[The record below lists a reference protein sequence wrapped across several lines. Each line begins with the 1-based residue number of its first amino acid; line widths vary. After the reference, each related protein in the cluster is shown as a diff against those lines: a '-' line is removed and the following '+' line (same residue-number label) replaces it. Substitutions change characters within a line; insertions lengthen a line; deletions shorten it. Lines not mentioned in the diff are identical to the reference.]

1 MTSSDAQ
8 FRARLDAL
16 IGVADPPRR
25 AKDPVTEAAI
35 RIWCDAV
42 GDDNPAYQDPD
53 WATASPWGG
62 IVAPAT
68 SLNMW
73 TLPGNRRSHR
83 HAESLD
89 LVNEVLAER
98 GFTSVAAVQTEH
110 TYVRPLRPGDHLEQ
124 FPSIGAVSDEKST
137 RLGRGHFV
145 DLVSEYRTL
154 AGEPVGRVV
163 LRMLRWNPSTKPG
176 ATESH
181 GDPLAR
187 PVRPSTRPAD
197 VGALPAVGTAG
208 ILTGHLQPGYA
219 AHPVDERPYLV
230 GVADLDDGTRLY
242 ADVVDLR
249 ADLVHDGMPVVV
261 VHRRTRDGQVL
272 PALTAPR
279 PERVTSSRPGPG
291 VSVGDRLAPWPV
303 PVTQLSIAAL
313 ATATFD
319 FNDVHLDRDA
329 ALERGARDVYMNIL
343 GSSALVNCYLTDWAG
358 PEARVVGFGT
368 RLAAQNHPG
377 DTLTLDGVVTAVAP
391 APDGSGTH
399 VTVDV
404 RGANSLGDHVLA
416 SAVLALP

>member
-1 MTSSDAQ
+1 MTGSDAD

-16 IGVADPPRR
+16 IGLTDPPRR
-25 AKDPVTEAAI
+25 AKDAITEAAI
-35 RIWCDAV
+35 RVWCDAV
-42 GDDNPAYQDPD
+42 GDENPAYQDPR
-53 WATASPWGG
+53 WAARSVWGG

-73 TLPGNRRSHR
+73 TLPGNRRAHR

-89 LVNEVLAER
+89 RVNEVLATR

-124 FPSIGAVSDEKST
+124 FPSIGAVSPEKST

-145 DLVSEYRTL
+145 DLVSDYRTVE
-154 AGEPVGRVV
+154 GEPVGRVV
-163 LRMLRWNPSTKPG
+163 LRMLRGNP
-176 ATESH
+176 ATRTEGPATS
-181 GDPLAR
+181 GDRLAR
-187 PVRPSTRPAD
+187 PVRPAAAPVDLPPA
-197 VGALPAVGTAG
+197 GTTG
-208 ILTGHLQPGYA
+208 TLTAHLQPGYA
-219 AHPVDERPYLV
+219 AAPLDERPYLV
-230 GVADLDDGTRLY
+230 GSAELADGTRFTG
-242 ADVVDLR
+242 DVAYLR
-249 ADLVHDGMPVVV
+249 PDLVHDGMPVVV
-261 VHRRTRDGQVL
+261 AHRRTRAGAIL
-272 PALTAPR
+272 PVLTAPPPQR
-279 PERVTSSRPGPG
+279 RTSTRTGAE
-291 VSVGDRLAPWPV
+291 VSIGQRLAPWPI

-358 PEARVVGFGT
+358 PEARVVDFRT

-377 DTLTLDGVVTAVAP
+377 DTCTLDGVVTGLNP
-391 APDGSGTH
+391 ADGGSH

-404 RGANSLGDHVLA
+404 RGTNSLGDHVIA
-416 SAVLALP
+416 SATIALP

>member
-1 MTSSDAQ
+1 MTTSDAD

-16 IGVADPPRR
+16 IGLADPPRR
-25 AKDPVTEAAI
+25 AKDPITEAAI

-42 GDDNPAYQDPD
+42 GDENPAYQDPQ
-53 WATASPWGG
+53 WAARSAWGG

-89 LVNEVLAER
+89 RVNEVLAER

-110 TYVRPLRPGDHLEQ
+110 TYVRPLRVGDHLEQ
-124 FPSIGAVSDEKST
+124 FPSIGAVSPQKST
-137 RLGRGHFV
+137 RLGLGHFV
-145 DLVSEYRTL
+145 DLVSEYRTVE
-154 AGEPVGRVV
+154 GEPVGRVV
-163 LRMLRWNPSTKPG
+163 LRMLRWNPATRTEVPAAPG
-176 ATESH
+176 
-181 GDPLAR
+181 DRLAR
-187 PVRPSTRPAD
+187 PVRPAGAAPTDLPPA
-197 VGALPAVGTAG
+197 GTTG
-208 ILTGHLQPGYA
+208 TLTAHLQPAYA
-219 AHPVDERPYLV
+219 AAPLDERPYLV
-230 GVADLDDGTRLY
+230 GTAELADGTRLS

-249 ADLVHDGMPVVV
+249 PDLVHNGMPVVV
-261 VHRRTRDGQVL
+261 AHRRTRDGQVL
-272 PALTAPR
+272 PVLTAPR
-279 PERVTSSRPGPG
+279 PERRTNTRTAAEVNTGQ
-291 VSVGDRLAPWPV
+291 RLAPWPV

-329 ALERGARDVYMNIL
+329 AHQRGARDVYMNIL

-358 PEARVVGFGT
+358 PEARVVDFRT

-377 DTLTLDGVVTAVAP
+377 DTLTLDGVVTGLQR
-391 APDGSGTH
+391 APDAAGGTH

-404 RGANSLGDHVLA
+404 RGTNSLGDHVIA
-416 SAVLALP
+416 TATLALP

>member
-1 MTSSDAQ
+1 MTGSDAD

-16 IGVADPPRR
+16 IGLTDPPRR
-25 AKDPVTEAAI
+25 AKDAITEAAI
-35 RIWCDAV
+35 RVWCDAV
-42 GDDNPAYQDPD
+42 GDENPAYQDPR
-53 WATASPWGG
+53 WAARSVWGG

-73 TLPGNRRSHR
+73 TLPGNRRAHR

-89 LVNEVLAER
+89 RVNEVLATR

-124 FPSIGAVSDEKST
+124 FPSIGAVSPEKST

-145 DLVSEYRTL
+145 DLVSDYRTVE
-154 AGEPVGRVV
+154 GEPVGRVV
-163 LRMLRWNPSTKPG
+163 LRMLRWNP
-176 ATESH
+176 ATRTEGPATS
-181 GDPLAR
+181 GDRLAR
-187 PVRPSTRPAD
+187 PVRPAAAPVDLPPA
-197 VGALPAVGTAG
+197 GTTG
-208 ILTGHLQPGYA
+208 TLTAHLQPGYA
-219 AHPVDERPYLV
+219 AAPLDERPYLV
-230 GVADLDDGTRLY
+230 GSAELADGTRFTG
-242 ADVVDLR
+242 DVAYLR
-249 ADLVHDGMPVVV
+249 PDLVHDGMPVVV
-261 VHRRTRDGQVL
+261 AHRRTRDGAIL
-272 PALTAPR
+272 PVLTAPR
-279 PERVTSSRPGPG
+279 PQRHTSTRTGAE
-291 VSVGDRLAPWPV
+291 VSIGQRLAPWPI

-358 PEARVVGFGT
+358 PEARVVDFRT

-377 DTLTLDGVVTAVAP
+377 DTCTLDGVVTGLNP
-391 APDGSGTH
+391 ADGGTH

-404 RGANSLGDHVLA
+404 RGTNSLGDHVIA
-416 SAVLALP
+416 SATIALP

>member
-1 MTSSDAQ
+1 MTASDAD

-16 IGVADPPRR
+16 IGLTDPPRR
-25 AKDPVTEAAI
+25 AKDAVTEAAI

-42 GDDNPAYQDPD
+42 GDENPAYQDPQ
-53 WATASPWGG
+53 WAARSAWGG

-83 HAESLD
+83 HVESLD
-89 LVNEVLAER
+89 RVNEVLAER

-124 FPSIGAVSDEKST
+124 FPSIGAVSPEKST

-145 DLVSEYRTL
+145 DLVSDYRTL
-154 AGEPVGRVV
+154 DGEPVGRVV
-163 LRMLRWNPSTKPG
+163 LRMLRWNPATRAEVPATPG
-176 ATESH
+176 
-181 GDPLAR
+181 DRLAR
-187 PVRPSTRPAD
+187 PVRP
-197 VGALPAVGTAG
+197 VGAAPTDLPPAGTTG
-208 ILTGHLQPGYA
+208 TLTAHLQPGYA
-219 AHPVDERPYLV
+219 AAPLDERPYLV
-230 GVADLDDGTRLY
+230 GTAELTDGTRLT

-249 ADLVHDGMPVVV
+249 PDLVHDGMPVVV
-261 VHRRTRDGQVL
+261 AHRRTRDGQLL
-272 PALTAPR
+272 PVLTAPR
-279 PERVTSSRPGPG
+279 PERGTSTRTGAEVRTG
-291 VSVGDRLAPWPV
+291 QRLAPWPI

-358 PEARVVGFGT
+358 PEARVVDFRT

-377 DTLTLDGVVTAVAP
+377 DTFTLDGVVTGVKP
-391 APDGSGTH
+391 APGATGGTH

-404 RGANSLGDHVLA
+404 RGTNSLGDHVIA
-416 SAVLALP
+416 SATLALP

>member
-1 MTSSDAQ
+1 MTASDAA

-16 IGVADPPRR
+16 IGLADPPRR

-42 GDDNPAYQDPD
+42 GDENPAYQDPQ
-53 WATASPWGG
+53 WAARSAWGG

-89 LVNEVLAER
+89 RVNEVLAER

-110 TYVRPLRPGDHLEQ
+110 TYVRPLRVGDHLEQ
-124 FPSIGAVSDEKST
+124 FPSIGAVSPQKST
-137 RLGRGHFV
+137 RLGQGHFV
-145 DLVSEYRTL
+145 DLVSEYRTVE
-154 AGEPVGRVV
+154 GEPVGRVV
-163 LRMLRWNPSTKPG
+163 LRMLRWNPATRTEVPATPG
-176 ATESH
+176 
-181 GDPLAR
+181 DRLAR
-187 PVRPSTRPAD
+187 PVRP
-197 VGALPAVGTAG
+197 VGAAAADLPPAGTTG
-208 ILTGHLQPGYA
+208 TLTAHLQPGYA
-219 AHPVDERPYLV
+219 AAPLDERPYLV
-230 GVADLDDGTRLY
+230 GTAELADGTRLT

-249 ADLVHDGMPVVV
+249 PDLVHDGMPVVV
-261 VHRRTRDGQVL
+261 AHRRTRDGQVL
-272 PALTAPR
+272 PVLTAPR
-279 PERVTSSRPGPG
+279 PERRTGTRTAAE
-291 VSVGDRLAPWPV
+291 VSTGQRLPPWPV

-329 ALERGARDVYMNIL
+329 AHERGARDVYMNIL

-358 PEARVVGFGT
+358 PEARVVGFRT

-377 DTLTLDGVVTAVAP
+377 DTLTLDGVVTGLQRAP
-391 APDGSGTH
+391 EASGGTH

-404 RGANSLGDHVLA
+404 RGTNSLGDHVIA
-416 SAVLALP
+416 SATLALL

>member
-1 MTSSDAQ
+1 MTASDAD

-16 IGVADPPRR
+16 IGLTDPPRR

-42 GDDNPAYQDPD
+42 GDENPAYQDPQ
-53 WATASPWGG
+53 WAARSAWGG

-89 LVNEVLAER
+89 RVNEVLAER

-110 TYVRPLRPGDHLEQ
+110 TYVRPLRVGDHLEQ
-124 FPSIGAVSDEKST
+124 FPSIGAVSPQKST
-137 RLGRGHFV
+137 RLGLGHFV
-145 DLVSEYRTL
+145 DLVSEYRTVE
-154 AGEPVGRVV
+154 GEPVGRVV
-163 LRMLRWNPSTKPG
+163 LRMLRWNPATRTEAPATPG
-176 ATESH
+176 
-181 GDPLAR
+181 DRLDR
-187 PVRPSTRPAD
+187 PVRPAGATQTDLPPA
-197 VGALPAVGTAG
+197 GT
-208 ILTGHLQPGYA
+208 TGTLIAHLQPGYA
-219 AHPVDERPYLV
+219 AAPLDERPYLV
-230 GVADLDDGTRLY
+230 GTAELADGTRLS

-249 ADLVHDGMPVVV
+249 PDLVHDGMPVVV
-261 VHRRTRDGQVL
+261 AHRRTRDGQVL
-272 PALTAPR
+272 PVLTAPR
-279 PERVTSSRPGPG
+279 PERRTSTRTAAE
-291 VSVGDRLAPWPV
+291 VSTGQRLAPWPI

-329 ALERGARDVYMNIL
+329 AHERGARDVYMNIL

-358 PEARVVGFGT
+358 PEARVVDFRT

-377 DTLTLDGVVTAVAP
+377 DTCTLDGVVTGLTP
-391 APDGSGTH
+391 ADGGTQ

-404 RGANSLGDHVLA
+404 RGTNSLGDHVIA
-416 SAVLALP
+416 SATIALP